1 MNIFHLDTDPKTC
14 AEFHC
19 DKHVVKM
26 IVETTQMLCT
36 AYQRYNG
43 LDDKLY
49 KMGFKNHP
57 MTLWVGDSWKHYEW
71 TVQLLYFLLC
81 EYNKRY
87 NKTHKATEM
96 FARLTSVEYF
106 PKMSCLMPCTYQI
119 PPLCMP
125 DKYKNNH
132 DFIKA
137 YRDYYIGDKSYF
149 AKWNYTEIPSWY
161 ARGLRHAG

>member
-1 MNIFHLDTDPKTC
+1 
-14 AEFHC
+14 
-19 DKHVVKM
+19 
-26 IVETTQMLCT
+26 
-36 AYQRYNG
+36 
-43 LDDKLY
+43 
-49 KMGFKNHP
+49 MGFKNHP
-57 MTLWVGDSWKHYEW
+57 MTLWVGNSWKHYEW
-71 TVQLLYFLLC
+71 TIQLLYFLLC
-81 EYNKRY
+81 QYSIRY
-87 NKTHKATEM
+87 KKVHKATEM
-96 FARLTSVEYF
+96 FERLTSVEYF